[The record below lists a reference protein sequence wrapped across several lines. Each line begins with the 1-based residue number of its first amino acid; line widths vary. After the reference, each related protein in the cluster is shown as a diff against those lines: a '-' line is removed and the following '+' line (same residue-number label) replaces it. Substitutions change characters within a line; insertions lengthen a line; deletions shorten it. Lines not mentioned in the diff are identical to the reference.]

1 MKKLEQALYE
11 TDFSKYTDL
20 KDRLA
25 GQLFSRSAS
34 KSKVVAFPF
43 ARLSDEQAELVNAA
57 QGISPEDPFHKKPE

>member
-25 GQLFSRSAS
+25 RSD
-34 KSKVVAFPF
+34 
-43 ARLSDEQAELVNAA
+43 RLVSGEEAPALRPSGEEGHLPGRSV
-57 QGISPEDPFHKKPE
+57 P